1 MPNNVLLQ
9 IQPLAVDPLTVQ
21 TSEAPEAPVRE
32 GAGMLCGI
40 DVGSTT
46 CKYVLAS
53 ASGEVLAQAYERHN
67 TKQGEKV
74 LDFLSCLESEHGLT
88 PERDRIFFTGSGA
101 GIIAPLVGGKIIQ
114 EVVAVA
120 AAVEKLHPLVRFV
133 SEIGGEDMKTIFF
146 NGNGPSKSKQVLM
159 QSACSGGTGTF
170 IEKTAR
176 KLEIPPE
183 QLSKMRYSGYTLHK
197 ISSKCGIFAEA
208 DANTL
213 LKAGV
218 SVEEI
223 IASLFEA
230 VVYQNLATLTRGNTP
245 APEILLLGGPNL
257 FFTGLQEAWRH
268 HLTKL
273 WQERKVALPG
283 DKDAASL
290 IRVPDDALYYAAQGC
305 IEVARREPQSTGLYQ
320 GAGKLRWWIEEGQ
333 HEEKKKLGRGGLW
346 KDQQELASF
355 KARYGGNGTSPGNGK
370 SNGNGRHPSPATPN
384 AEQLGTLGPVAVGCD
399 FGSTTAKAVC
409 LSPQKDLL
417 FSCYALSKGNPI
429 EDAKAL
435 FRQIRAAVGNGTILG
450 LAITGYGKDLL
461 KDILGADCPVVE
473 TIAHASAGLHF
484 FPDSDCICDVGGV
497 DVKIMILNNGAVT
510 DFRLNSQCSSGNGA
524 FLQGVAE
531 RFNIPMNEMAE
542 GAFRAQAMPQLSMGC
557 GVFLQSDIVNQQRKG
572 WQADEILAGLCA
584 ILPLNVWIY
593 AGGLNNL
600 QQVGKK
606 YILQGGTHKN
616 LAVVKTQVDF
626 ILSKIPEAEV
636 VVHPYSGEAGAI
648 GAALVALEWAEKGGQ
663 TAFRGFDAIE
673 KLSYKTATSVDTV
686 CHWCPVNCQR
696 SFIDVELVGGKGRE
710 WSKVPLAKGWE
721 RVIVNNS
728 CPKGLVED
736 LSEMKVI
743 KAGIEKTKNAYPNIA
758 DVVRKEAFR
767 RTTS

>member
-67 TKQGEKV
+67 TKQAEKV
-74 LDFLSCLESEHGLT
+74 LDFLSGLESEHGLT

-273 WQERKVALPG
+273 WQERKVELPG

-484 FPDSDCICDVGGV
+484 FPDADCICDVGGV